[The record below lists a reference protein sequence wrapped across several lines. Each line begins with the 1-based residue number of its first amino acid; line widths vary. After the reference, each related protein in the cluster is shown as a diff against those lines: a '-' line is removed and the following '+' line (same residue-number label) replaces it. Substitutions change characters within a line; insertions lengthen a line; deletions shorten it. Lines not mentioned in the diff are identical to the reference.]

1 MQETIIN
8 ILNNFGYL
16 GVFSLIMVE
25 NLFPPIPS
33 ELILLFGGFMTNY
46 TKLTIFG
53 MIIFSTLASLF
64 GAIILYYIGKIFNKE
79 RLKKIISGKVGKVL
93 RLKESDID
101 SSNKWFD
108 TKGQKTVFFCRF
120 IPLIRS
126 LISIPAGMNEMPM
139 IKFISYTLLGSLI
152 WNSILI
158 IIGSIVG
165 ENWINILNVLDI
177 YSKYIVILLGISLIV
192 IVIMF
197 YRRKYSNE
205 KSIQYNK

>member
-33 ELILLFGGFMTNY
+33 ELILLFGGFMTTY

-139 IKFISYTLLGSLI
+139 LRFISYTLLGSLI

-165 ENWINILNVLDI
+165 ENWISILTVLDI
-177 YSKYIVILLGISLIV
+177 YLKYIVILLGIALIV

>member
-126 LISIPAGMNEMPM
+126 LISIPAGMNEMS
-139 IKFISYTLLGSLI
+139 IKKYISYTLLGSLI
-152 WNSILI
+152 WNSVLI

-177 YSKYIVILLGISLIV
+177 YSKYIVILLGIALIV

>member
-33 ELILLFGGFMTNY
+33 EIILLFGGFMTTY

-53 MIIFSTLASLF
+53 IIIFSTLASLF
-64 GAIILYYIGKIFNKE
+64 GAIILYYIGRIFNKE

-139 IKFISYTLLGSLI
+139 LRFISYTLLGSLI

-165 ENWINILNVLDI
+165 ENWISILNVLDI
-177 YSKYIVILLGISLIV
+177 YSKYIVILLGIALIV

>member
-8 ILNNFGYL
+8 ILNNFSYL

-152 WNSILI
+152 WNSVLI

-177 YSKYIVILLGISLIV
+177 YSKYIVILLGIALIV

>member
-33 ELILLFGGFMTNY
+33 ELILLFGGFMTTY

-139 IKFISYTLLGSLI
+139 LRFISYTLLGSLI

-165 ENWINILNVLDI
+165 ENWISILNVLDI
-177 YSKYIVILLGISLIV
+177 YSKYIVILLGIALIV

>member
-33 ELILLFGGFMTNY
+33 ELILLFGGFMTTY
-46 TKLTIFG
+46 TKLTICG

-139 IKFISYTLLGSLI
+139 LRFISYTLLGSLI

-165 ENWINILNVLDI
+165 ENWISILNILDI
-177 YSKYIVILLGISLIV
+177 YLKYIVILLGIALIV

>member
-33 ELILLFGGFMTNY
+33 ELILLFGGFMTTY

-53 MIIFSTLASLF
+53 IIIFSTLASLF
-64 GAIILYYIGKIFNKE
+64 GAIILYYIGRIFNKE

-139 IKFISYTLLGSLI
+139 LRFISYTLLGSLI

-165 ENWINILNVLDI
+165 ENWISILNVLDI
-177 YSKYIVILLGISLIV
+177 YSKYIVILLGIALIV